1 MYNISMLTI
10 PINQD
15 SSPEAVIE
23 LLFKLKVKDVMT
35 KDVITATPQKT
46 MREIQQMMKSSGITG
61 VPIIEGNTLS
71 GIVSM
76 DDIVNAFDNNRIDES
91 CEKYMTHNIIVLQE
105 TMPLSF
111 AVSYFNKYGFGR
123 FPVLNSENQLTG
135 IVTASDVLN
144 ALLLAMNKEVERLE
158 KEAQNNLKVAS
169 SITEEDTS
177 KLYFLK
183 KMQDMENQP
192 NRVIEFKTEP
202 FNFEIAGQAS
212 TELKKILKN
221 IGIETALIRRI
232 SIASYELE
240 INQVVHSTGGI
251 MRYYISPERVRI
263 EATDFGP
270 GIEDTEVV
278 LCEGYTTATERIRSL
293 GFGAGMGLPNAK
305 RVSDFFS
312 ISSSLGKGT
321 TVKADFNLTQNKLEE
336 K

>member
-1 MYNISMLTI
+1 MLTI

-35 KDVITATPQKT
+35 KNVITTKPQTT
-46 MREIQQMMKSSGITG
+46 MREIQQLMKINHITG
-61 VPIIEGNTLS
+61 VPITEDNTLA

-76 DDIVNAFDNNRIDES
+76 DDIVNAFDKNWIDDA
-91 CEKYMTHNIIVLQE
+91 CENHMTHNIIVLQE

-123 FPVLNSENQLTG
+123 FPVLNGDNKLTG

-144 ALLLAMNKEVERLE
+144 ALLLAMNSEVERLE
-158 KEAQNNLKVAS
+158 KEAQDNLEAA
-169 SITEEDTS
+169 TNANEEAMHR
-177 KLYFLK
+177 LVFLK
-183 KMQDMENQP
+183 KMQDMKNQP
-192 NRVIEFKTEP
+192 NRVIEFKTES
-202 FNFEIAGQAS
+202 FNFETAGQAS
-212 TELKKILKN
+212 TELKKVLKN
-221 IGIETALIRRI
+221 IGIETSLIRRI

-251 MRYYISPERVRI
+251 MRYYLTPDKVRI

-270 GIEDTEVV
+270 GIEDTEKA
-278 LCEGYTTATERIRSL
+278 LTEGYTTATERIRSL

-312 ISSSLGKGT
+312 ISSTPGKGT
-321 TVKADFNLTQNKLEE
+321 TVQADFYLTQKSN
-336 K
+336 